1 MANTRIKDISTAATT
16 LNSDDFI
23 AVDGATSGTRKMA
36 KADLIT
42 EVSTGVSGTY
52 LEESNNLSD
61 VASKDTSKLNLEVP
75 DVGSSPQEVS
85 LNGMLGSMAFQSAE
99 AVSAGNVSAET
110 LEVESTT
117 GTATT
122 QALTVTDG
130 TDTNFV
136 VQEDG
141 QTVVGGT
148 VSSVAKF
155 GSSAKGLTV
164 RSDTS
169 SVLALNDTD
178 NANYVGYFAQNG
190 TNTYLAN
197 YTAGN
202 LYLGT
207 NATTRVTID
216 SSGDIDVNTGDIT
229 QRESSTI
236 YNKLDTDSS
245 GLNIT
250 VNAGQANVTRDLIFK
265 SSVSG
270 GGVAERLRIT
280 SSALVLG
287 SGMAIDFG
295 SAATS
300 AGQGAG
306 TTGSVSN
313 SVLSDYEFGSWV
325 PRFEMTGANFA
336 ALTMDVI
343 AAQYCKV
350 GRHVHCQ
357 AYIRTDNVDTTG
369 ASGTVAVQGLPF
381 VSDAS
386 SGNHTPLSVGYS
398 AAWVNA
404 PTAGYV
410 QPNATYVY
418 LTRNGTT
425 GTSVIGASDVTN
437 GASADKNELIFS
449 VSYIAST

>member
-1 MANTRIKDISTAATT
+1 MATEKILIFDEAGNAKRMKVRIARFLDNEPVTASDKTNIRTT
-16 LNSDDFI
+16 LDVDDSLSGTFTTPLSVTSASDSSFTGGGKLHISESSGATIRLESTTPTLQTGGVLGAIEFETQDAGSEGVNAKINSVFENT
-23 AVDGATSGTRKMA
+23 VGATSLQFFTSEAFTTVPAAPRWT
-36 KADLIT
+36 IN
-42 EVSTGVSGTY
+42 STG
-52 LEESNNLSD
+52 NL
-61 VASKDTSKLNLEVP
+61 VAGANL
-75 DVGSSPQEVS
+75 G
-85 LNGMLGSMAFQSAE
+85 
-99 AVSAGNVSAET
+99 
-110 LEVESTT
+110 
-117 GTATT
+117 
-122 QALTVTDG
+122 
-130 TDTNFV
+130 
-136 VQEDG
+136 
-141 QTVVGGT
+141 
-148 VSSVAKF
+148 
-155 GSSAKGLTV
+155 
-164 RSDTS
+164 
-169 SVLALNDTD
+169 
-178 NANYVGYFAQNG
+178 
-190 TNTYLAN
+190 
-197 YTAGN
+197 
-202 LYLGT
+202 
-207 NATTRVTID
+207 
-216 SSGDIDVNTGDIT
+216 
-229 QRESSTI
+229 
-236 YNKLDTDSS
+236 
-245 GLNIT
+245 
-250 VNAGQANVTRDLIFK
+250 
-265 SSVSG
+265 
-270 GGVAERLRIT
+270 
-280 SSALVLG
+280 
-287 SGMAIDFG
+287 IDFG